1 MKCISCENE
10 FQGKFCPEC
19 GEKGDT
25 KPISFYS
32 VVTSVF
38 SSFTNMDG
46 GLLYNFKHLTI
57 SPRITIEQY
66 INGKRKGVF
75 NPITYAI
82 LLVSLYILI
91 TSFFE
96 HSPSV
101 NLDKNNL
108 KDNSLYQLG
117 ENFGYLVRVNLK
129 YFWLLNIV
137 YLSIFTK
144 LFFKKYNFFEH
155 LAISSFIIGHSII
168 IAIISFVLF
177 RMPII
182 IDPIVGLT
190 IVLFLYATFKK
201 ENNKFITIVLSI
213 ISTFLCYMLFYS
225 IPIIF
230 LVLTK

>member
-38 SSFTNMDG
+38 SSFTNMDS
-46 GLLYNFKHLTI
+46 GLLYNLKHLTM
-57 SPRITIEQY
+57 SPQKTIEQY

-82 LLVSLYILI
+82 LLISLYII
-91 TSFFE
+91 IASFIE
-96 HSPSV
+96 HSPSQ
-101 NLDKNNL
+101 NLDKYNL
-108 KDNSLYQLG
+108 KDNSLNQLG
-117 ENFGYLVRVNLK
+117 YNFGYLVRANLK

-137 YLSIFTK
+137 FLSIFTK
-144 LFFKKYNFFEH
+144 LFFQKYNFFEH

-168 IAIISFVLF
+168 IAIISLFFF

-182 IDPIVGLT
+182 LDPIVGLT
-190 IVLFLYATFKK
+190 IVLLLYAIFKK
-201 ENNKFITIVLSI
+201 DNNKFVTIVLSI
-213 ISTFLCYMLFYS
+213 ISTFLCYVLFYS

-230 LVLTK
+230 LVLTT